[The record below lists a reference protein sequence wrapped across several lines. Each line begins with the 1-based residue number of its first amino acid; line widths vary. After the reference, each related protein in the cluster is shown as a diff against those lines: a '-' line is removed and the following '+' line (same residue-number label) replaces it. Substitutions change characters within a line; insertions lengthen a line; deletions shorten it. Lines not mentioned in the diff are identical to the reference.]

1 MLHDTKG
8 MGLRSALD
16 QAWYVTLPVL
26 VFMGWV
32 VMKMLSVY
40 DLLGTADSLT
50 AGVRGTYIGPAFV
63 SGVAGLVVMGIVA
76 LLFLV
81 LFSELGET
89 TPSPSAWP
97 PQE

>member
-1 MLHDTKG
+1 

-26 VFMGWV
+26 VFIGWV
-32 VMKMLSVY
+32 LMKMIAVY
-40 DLLGTADSLT
+40 DLLKTADSLT

-63 SGVAGLVVMGIVA
+63 SGVVGLVVMGIVA
-76 LLFLV
+76 LLFVV
-81 LFSELGET
+81 LFSELGER

-97 PQE
+97 PQQ